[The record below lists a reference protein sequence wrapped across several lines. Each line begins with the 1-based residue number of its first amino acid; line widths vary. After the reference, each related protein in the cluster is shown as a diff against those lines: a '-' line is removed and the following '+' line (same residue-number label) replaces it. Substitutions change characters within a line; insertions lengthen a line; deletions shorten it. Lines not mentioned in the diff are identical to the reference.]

1 MTDIDRAR
9 EGGIG
14 PGPTKGHTE
23 RLERP
28 SDQERQ
34 ERQERMADLGHGP
47 DGAAAAP
54 PVHTPTHTETF
65 AATSGSA
72 SGAKHASGARS
83 EIVPTEARAELEGR
97 LRHAVTGFVD
107 GPRAAVEEADH
118 VLEDLTA
125 RLAETLAGRR
135 RTLRTSWQESTD
147 DTEQLRIALRDYRET
162 AERLLKL

>member
-1 MTDIDRAR
+1 MTDIDRTR
-9 EGGIG
+9 GGAMGSG
-14 PGPTKGHTE
+14 PAPDRTDRTDRPERMEHAE
-23 RLERP
+23 RLGHRDTPERMEGTDRPDRPERMERP
-28 SDQERQ
+28 AGMERTT
-34 ERQERMADLGHGP
+34 EMGHGP
-47 DGAAAAP
+47 G
-54 PVHTPTHTETF
+54 
-65 AATSGSA
+65 
-72 SGAKHASGARS
+72 HASGTRS
-83 EIVPTEARAELEGR
+83 EIVPTDARAELEGR